1 MKVFLSLGS
10 NEILAGYL
18 CIDPI
23 ASQQNPNKVTCD
35 PADLSSLIDSGEA
48 QEILAPDV
56 LDYYPLAD
64 KITVVENW
72 FGKLGHEGMITVGGL
87 DLNELGRLIYLRE
100 LGVQQVN
107 ELIYGVQQG
116 PALTRRALLTMQ
128 DVLDLF
134 SAKQDYKITQKR
146 FNGAFYLISAQR
158 Q

>member
-1 MKVFLSLGS
+1 MKIFLSLNDPQVMNS
-10 NEILAGYL
+10 YL
-18 CIDPI
+18 NIDPI
-23 ASQQNPNKVTCD
+23 QAQQNPNKTACD
-35 PADLSSLIDSGEA
+35 PANLDNLVDGGEA
-48 QEILAPDV
+48 EEILAPDV

-72 FGKLGHEGMITVGGL
+72 FGKLGHEGTITVGGL

-100 LGVQQVN
+100 LGVQQMN
-107 ELIYGVQQG
+107 ELMYGVQQG

-134 SAKQDYKITQKR
+134 SAKPDYKITQKR

-158 Q
+158 N